1 MRQCRSP
8 TSQGR
13 SADAD
18 RISAANAL
26 PVWGAISEAE
36 RGSER
41 KRFGPFH
48 VSSHTVAGRLPC
60 LTVVPA
66 LVIFNVTPPPE

>member
-8 TSQGR
+8 SQGR

-18 RISAANAL
+18 PVSAAAAL
-26 PVWGAISEAE
+26 LVSGAISEAE
-36 RGSER
+36 GGSAR
-41 KRFGPFH
+41 KRLGPFH